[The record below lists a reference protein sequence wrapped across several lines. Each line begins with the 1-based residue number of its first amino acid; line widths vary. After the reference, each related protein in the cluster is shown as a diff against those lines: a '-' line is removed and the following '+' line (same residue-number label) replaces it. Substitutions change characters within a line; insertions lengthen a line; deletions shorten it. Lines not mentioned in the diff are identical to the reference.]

1 MARKRLPR
9 DIELLV
15 LSRSRRRCAF
25 CFALNGDGTY
35 HYHSETSSSGN
46 ANGAWGTASQ
56 SDDYGRWSVTGNT
69 LTGTSN
75 TGRVATY
82 TFEKRNHPKN
92 NDPMLVINGEAFV
105 TYFQKPPW

>member
-1 MARKRLPR
+1 MANVYASNGGRQ
-9 DIELLV
+9 
-15 LSRSRRRCAF
+15 SST

-46 ANGAWGTASQ
+46 ANGAWGTSSQ
-56 SDDYGRWSVTGNT
+56 NDDYGRWSVTGNT